1 MVTRPSMTRNTSS
14 WSSWLCQFVEPI
26 PLATLNRLPLPLA
39 STRWDQ
45 NSVSRAASR
54 ARFTFSM
61 TSMLPGAGRRRQ
73 CWKCRMPQDSY
84 RDPPSVV
91 LIVDEG
97 SNPFELACVC
107 EVFGAR
113 RRPEIGRELYR
124 FRVVTPR
131 RRVAVRDAMF
141 TIGDAGDLGDID
153 DAHTVFVPNRPD
165 TDTPTHPAV
174 IKAL

>member
-1 MVTRPSMTRNTSS
+1 
-14 WSSWLCQFVEPI
+14 
-26 PLATLNRLPLPLA
+26 
-39 STRWDQ
+39 
-45 NSVSRAASR
+45 
-54 ARFTFSM
+54 
-61 TSMLPGAGRRRQ
+61 
-73 CWKCRMPQDSY
+73 MPQDSY
-84 RDPPSVV
+84 RDPRSVV

-141 TIGDAGDLGDID
+141 TIGGAGDLGGID
-153 DAHTVFVPNRPD
+153 LLYARHRWCRPL
-165 TDTPTHPAV
+165 PAP
-174 IKAL
+174 KSGPEPGR

>member
-1 MVTRPSMTRNTSS
+1 
-14 WSSWLCQFVEPI
+14 
-26 PLATLNRLPLPLA
+26 
-39 STRWDQ
+39 
-45 NSVSRAASR
+45 
-54 ARFTFSM
+54 
-61 TSMLPGAGRRRQ
+61 
-73 CWKCRMPQDSY
+73 MPQDSC
-84 RDPPSVV
+84 RDPRLVV

-141 TIGDAGDLGDID
+141 TIGGAGDLGGID

-174 IKAL
+174 IEAVQRAHQRGARLVGLCTGAYTLAEAGLLDGRPAAVHWQLAATSGAATRRSTSSRTSCSSTTATS